1 MNTQSTNKGIHTG
14 TIGARIREERKR
26 LRLSQEAFAKE
37 VGVHRRT
44 QINYESGE
52 RNPDTAYL
60 AALAAAR
67 VDVGYVLT
75 GQSASIERQ
84 AYAHFMAVVQE
95 ALELVPYDAEMQA
108 AFAQVAEDT
117 RAFWEGDEN
126 AGPKGDAAVHALLK
140 KSPVLMLD
148 ARQLED
154 LIEKLEFVIESKG
167 VAISASDKAR
177 AILHLFREIKK
188 PGAQLDFKAV
198 EAAILSWR

>member
-1 MNTQSTNKGIHTG
+1 MSTQSTDKRIHSD

-26 LRLSQEAFAKE
+26 LGLSQVAFAQA

-44 QINYESGE
+44 QVNYESGE
-52 RNPDTAYL
+52 RNPDTDYL
-60 AALAAAR
+60 AALAVAH

-75 GQSASIERQ
+75 GLPDSIERQ
-84 AYAHFMAVVQE
+84 AYAHFIAVVQE
-95 ALELVPYDAEMQA
+95 TLELMTCDAEIQA
-108 AFAQVAEDT
+108 ALTQVAADI
-117 RAFWEGDEN
+117 RAFWNGDKN
-126 AGPKGDAAVHALLK
+126 AGQKGDAAIRALLK

-167 VAISASDKAR
+167 VVITVGDKAR

-188 PGAQLDFKAV
+188 PGARLDLKAV
-198 EAAILSWR
+198 EAAIRSWC